1 MGRPD
6 QRAER
11 RQDEK
16 IDAAVQSLRFAPQL
30 PRDKQRQCVQ
40 RVRDRS
46 HRRLVEGTGVAGG
59 ATGTLTGVLLD
70 TVPSAR

>member
-1 MGRPD
+1 
-6 QRAER
+6 
-11 RQDEK
+11 
-16 IDAAVQSLRFAPQL
+16 L

-70 TVPSAR
+70 TAPSAR